1 MRRRNEQRG
10 SAIVEFALTGVPLIF
25 MWIGI
30 FWMSFGMWE
39 FHTLQYATKM
49 ANAYVAVHGASYVT
63 AAGSAI
69 QVKNVATVLANNAV
83 GIVPSSVTLTLTAG
97 AQTPYSCR
105 LDACKSDSTTWP
117 PTAAN
122 SVGTN
127 IQIKAAFTFLS
138 AFGMWSPTAG
148 TTSFANSYS
157 LAGYSEQQ
165 ILF

>member
-1 MRRRNEQRG
+1 MRRRKQRG
-10 SAIVEFALTGVPLIF
+10 SAMVEFVMTGVPLIF

-39 FHTLQYATKM
+39 FHTLQYASKM
-49 ANAYVAVHGASYVT
+49 ANSYLAVHGASYVA

-83 GIVPSSVTLTLTAG
+83 GIVPSAVTLTLTAG
-97 AQTPYSCR
+97 SSTYSCQ
-105 LDACKSDSTTWP
+105 LNSCETDSTQWP
-117 PTAAN
+117 PSTAN
-122 SVGTN
+122 SIGTN

-138 AFGMWSPTAG
+138 AFGMWTPTNGAN
-148 TTSFANSYS
+148 SFANSYS